1 MQAMRPYDDSHD
13 IDTKGMSQ
21 HGTHASLG
29 LGMESTAFANCW
41 LKAALQASAR
51 IRL

>member
-1 MQAMRPYDDSHD
+1 MPAMRPYDDSHD
-13 IDTKGMSQ
+13 KDAEGMSQ

-29 LGMESTAFANCW
+29 LGLEFTNFANCW

-51 IRL
+51 IRF